1 VTPTNHQLAG
11 ALVLLTVSLSVAAED
26 DKRGELDE
34 LRTRIRAAATEKK
47 RLQEDAGKVMSEL
60 KQQEMALA
68 DASERLAQ
76 INEAVEQK
84 QANLTVLVAHRQ
96 QLDATLHAERQLLA
110 RALRSHYASDP
121 HDTLKL
127 VLNQEDPQQLSR
139 LLMYHALLTRSTLKQ
154 IASAT
159 AALHHTDAIA
169 ETTRLETEKLQYL
182 QAEQTKAIAS
192 VDQLRVDRKK
202 TLLALK
208 SEIASQEERLRALRT
223 DKRALEKLLQSL
235 HGPPGA
241 AVIPVTG
248 TGLGKLKGQLP
259 WPTPGRIARKFGE
272 NTSKDSELT
281 TRGVFIE
288 AKAGSV
294 VRAVADG
301 RVAFADWF
309 QSFGLLLIV
318 DHGEG
323 YLSLYG
329 HNQSLS
335 KKVGE
340 VVRGGE
346 LIAAVGD
353 SGGQNLSGLYFEIRY
368 RGTAEDP
375 AQWCR

>member
-1 VTPTNHQLAG
+1 
-11 ALVLLTVSLSVAAED
+11 
-26 DKRGELDE
+26 
-34 LRTRIRAAATEKK
+34 
-47 RLQEDAGKVMSEL
+47 
-60 KQQEMALA
+60 
-68 DASERLAQ
+68 
-76 INEAVEQK
+76 
-84 QANLTVLVAHRQ
+84 
-96 QLDATLHAERQLLA
+96 
-110 RALRSHYASDP
+110 
-121 HDTLKL
+121 
-127 VLNQEDPQQLSR
+127 
-139 LLMYHALLTRSTLKQ
+139 
-154 IASAT
+154 
-159 AALHHTDAIA
+159 
-169 ETTRLETEKLQYL
+169 
-182 QAEQTKAIAS
+182 
-192 VDQLRVDRKK
+192 
-202 TLLALK
+202 
-208 SEIASQEERLRALRT
+208 
-223 DKRALEKLLQSL
+223 
-235 HGPPGA
+235 
-241 AVIPVTG
+241 
-248 TGLGKLKGQLP
+248 
-259 WPTPGRIARKFGE
+259 
-272 NTSKDSELT
+272 
-281 TRGVFIE
+281 VFIE